1 MGRSAGR
8 LFSHAAVSR
17 TRLTRDNF
25 QASIVLAAIFMPDT
39 LQIETADQPQPK
51 TRRSWIVWMGA
62 ATVAIALAIVMWPGA
77 ERRPISRMRESRLPF
92 GAAEQAYAPNLQ
104 IEKLALSRAENFLN
118 QEVTTLAG
126 SLTNA
131 GNLPLSD
138 VELTVEFSDQLG
150 QIVLRES
157 RAVFAPQTSPFAP
170 KERRDFEVSF
180 EHIPS
185 SWNIQQPLVR
195 VSGILFASRKE

>member
-1 MGRSAGR
+1 MPAH
-8 LFSHAAVSR
+8 SHDTVSH
-17 TRLTRDNF
+17 TRLTPGNF
-25 QASIVLAAIFMPDT
+25 QASIVLSLISMPDT
-39 LQIETADQPQPK
+39 LQIKTSDQPQPK
-51 TRRSWIVWMGA
+51 TGRSWIAWMGA

-77 ERRPISRMRESRLPF
+77 ERRPISRTRESHLPF
-92 GAAEQAYAPNLQ
+92 GSAEQAYAPTLQ
-104 IEKLALSRAENFLN
+104 IENLALSRAENFLN

-131 GNLPLSD
+131 GNLPLTN

-170 KERRDFEVSF
+170 GERRDFEVSF

-195 VSGILFASRKE
+195 VSGILFTSNKE